1 MHYQARCYHRLMP
14 ETQSAFHATAQ
25 VGPRRESHSS
35 TPTFFA
41 RVFALVSRIPHGRVT
56 TYGAIARALG
66 TPRAA
71 RSVGWALSL
80 APDEDALPC
89 HRVVDRNGFLS
100 GGWYW
105 GHPDVMAGLL
115 HDEGVP
121 FLDPYR
127 VDLAACL
134 WLPDEESLDQPG
146 RSIGIADGAPTARS
160 SPG

>member
-1 MHYQARCYHRLMP
+1 MT
-14 ETQSAFHATAQ
+14 ETQSSFYATAQ
-25 VGPRRESHSS
+25 SRDNQKSGSDK
-35 TPTFFA
+35 PTFFDD
-41 RVFALVSRIPHGRVT
+41 VFVVVSRIPRGRVT
-56 TYGAIARALG
+56 TYGSIARALG
-66 TPRAA
+66 TPRGA

-80 APDEDALPC
+80 APEEDALPC

-100 GGWYW
+100 GGWHW

-115 HDEGVP
+115 RDEGVP

-134 WLPDEESLDQPG
+134 WLPDEEALDQPG
-146 RSIGIADGAPTARS
+146 RSIGVADGAPTARS